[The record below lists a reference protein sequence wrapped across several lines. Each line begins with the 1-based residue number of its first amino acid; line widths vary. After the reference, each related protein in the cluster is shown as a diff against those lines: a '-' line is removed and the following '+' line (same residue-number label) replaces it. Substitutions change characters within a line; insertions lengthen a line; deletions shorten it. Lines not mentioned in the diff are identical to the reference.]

1 MKDLLNTFSIEQ
13 ILFFIVLIAAAIKG
27 VISWIDWAKEKGDKL
42 FHKKHKE
49 LTLQK
54 SVENLTKAQE
64 AMRCDI
70 DRCQSQLKQTVNEIK
85 VSIDLLMQSDKD
97 DIKSYITREHHYFC
111 YVLGYID
118 DYNLDCIERRYKHYE
133 DEGGNSFV
141 SDLMKDI
148 RALPKK
154 VINIDSY
161 SHVQNI
167 ER

>member
-1 MKDLLNTFSIEQ
+1 MKELLNTFSVEQ
-13 ILFFIVLIAAAIKG
+13 ILLFIVLLAAAFKG
-27 VISWIDWAKEKGDKL
+27 VVSWIDWAKDKGNKI
-42 FHKKHKE
+42 FEGKHKKI
-49 LTLQK
+49 TLQK

-64 AMRCDI
+64 AMKCDI
-70 DRCQSQLKQTVNEIK
+70 DACQLQLKETINEIK
-85 VSIDLLMQSDKD
+85 KSIDLLTESDKD

-118 DYNLDCIERRYKHYE
+118 DYNLDCLERRFKHYE
-133 DEGGNSFV
+133 REGGNSFV

-154 VINIDSY
+154 VINVESY
-161 SHVQNI
+161 TNVKNI